1 MPIKKEKKPRRP
13 AKDAAYC
20 VINQERKKTM
30 TLIEVEKEIKS
41 TGMPL
46 YDLRKIF
53 KMTGDYTDVD
63 FSLITIQ
70 PGARV
75 PAAGDGFHEADEYS
89 YFLEGEV
96 YTVSGEDVGVVGKG
110 QATLI
115 PRGERHWCENRTD
128 KPCTLVCMMV
138 KPR

>member
-1 MPIKKEKKPRRP
+1 
-13 AKDAAYC
+13 
-20 VINQERKKTM
+20 M
-30 TLIEVEKEIKS
+30 TLIEVEKEIQS
-41 TGMPL
+41 IGMPL
-46 YDLRKIF
+46 YDMRKIF
-53 KMTGDYTDVD
+53 KMTGEYTSVD

-70 PGARV
+70 PGSRV
-75 PAAGDGFHEADEYS
+75 PETGDGFHEADEYS

-115 PRGERHWCENRTD
+115 PRGEHHWCENRTD

-138 KPR
+138 K

>member
-1 MPIKKEKKPRRP
+1 
-13 AKDAAYC
+13 
-20 VINQERKKTM
+20 M
-30 TLIEVEKEIKS
+30 TLIEVNELAPV
-41 TGMPL
+41 GAPL

-53 KMTGDYTDVD
+53 NLNGSYEHVD

-70 PGARV
+70 PGSRV
-75 PAAGDGFHEADEYS
+75 PKTGDGFHDADEYS

-96 YTVSGEDVGVVGKG
+96 YTVSGEDIGTVGKG

-115 PRGERHWCENRTD
+115 PKGEHHWCENRTD

-138 KPR
+138 K